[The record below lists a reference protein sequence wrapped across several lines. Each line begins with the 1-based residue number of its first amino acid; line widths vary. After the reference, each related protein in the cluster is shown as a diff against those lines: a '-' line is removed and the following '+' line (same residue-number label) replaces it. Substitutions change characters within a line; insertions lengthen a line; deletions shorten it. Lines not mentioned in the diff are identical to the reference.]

1 MWQRFLA
8 WLGCVP
14 IDDPVDRRNAVFL
27 QFVMAWM
34 GVILPLNWLYLKLTV
49 GFSDANGLDVD
60 RWMGLAIVPVA
71 WLCIWPIRRGHFRGA
86 VRWFIAA
93 QIVTQAIAFSATG
106 LRMQMSDP
114 SVAMLLVVLGGLLL
128 GRRTLW
134 LLFAMLLCLFALGA
148 ITDVMNAVEAGKP
161 WLSAISYTPSVVMR
175 YLIIIVVL
183 DRCIAALRESLEA
196 SVRRSAELVVSNARL
211 CHEMNER
218 ERAQEQLV
226 HAQKM
231 EAVGRLAGGI
241 SHDFNHVLSVIVGY
255 AGHRHRSQVD
265 IDLLSRALEGVETA
279 ARRGAAICR
288 KLLGFSRQDVAR
300 AETFDLADAL
310 HDLKPMLCQLLGPT
324 IRFDMAIDDEPML
337 LHIDRGQ
344 LDLTLLNIAANA
356 RDAVVERG
364 FIRIGARKRGSL
376 VEIELVDDGHGMDAA
391 TRARIFDPFFTTKPA
406 EQGTGLGMSMAHDM
420 IVAAGGSI
428 QVDSAPQ
435 RGTRVV
441 VCLPA
446 VGPALATEAPVF
458 GPQGI
463 MT

>member
-8 WLGCVP
+8 WLGDVP

-27 QFVMAWM
+27 QFVLAWM
-34 GVILPLNWLYLKLTV
+34 GTVLPLNWLYLRLTV

-71 WLCIWPIRRGHFRGA
+71 WLCIWPIRRGYLRGA
-86 VRWFIAA
+86 VRVFIAA
-93 QIVTQAIAFSATG
+93 QVVTQAIAFSATG

-134 LLFAMLLCLFALGA
+134 LLFAMLLGLFALGA
-148 ITDVMNAVEAGKP
+148 ITDVIHAVERGKP

-183 DRCIAALRESLEA
+183 DRCIAALRESLDA
-196 SVRRSAELVVSNARL
+196 SVRRGAELAISNARL
-211 CHEMNER
+211 RHEMNER
-218 ERAQEQLV
+218 ERAQEQLI

-255 AGHRHRSQVD
+255 AGQRHRSHVD

-288 KLLGFSRQDVAR
+288 KLLGFSRQDVAH
-300 AETFDLADAL
+300 AETFELADAL
-310 HDLKPMLCQLLGPT
+310 RELAPMLGQLLGPS
-324 IRFDMAIDDEPML
+324 IRLDMAIDDAPMP

-356 RDAVVERG
+356 RDAIGDRG
-364 FIRIGARKRGSL
+364 TLRVGASRRGTR
-376 VEIELVDDGHGMDAA
+376 VEIAVADDGAGMDAA
-391 TRARIFDPFFTTKPA
+391 VRARIFEPFFTTKPA
-406 EQGTGLGMSMAHDM
+406 EQGTGLGLSMAHDM

-428 QVDSAPQ
+428 HVESAPG

-441 VCLPA
+441 VRLPA
-446 VGPALATEAPVF
+446 VDTAIALPLF
-458 GPQGI
+458 DPQGI